1 MILYRYDPTTYQ
13 FIGQEEALKNIVSS
27 AIRQKDVYIIPQN
40 TTPIAPMFV
49 NGFVPVWN
57 KKNNIWENKKNNIGK
72 KYYDIENKRVD
83 TIKDFDNTKIPLTE
97 DDEYQISLG
106 KTVFVKD
113 GKYIIE
119 FTKEQKEDN
128 VRTMRNI
135 LLKNTDVKVSASD
148 FPIDEETKGK
158 YFEYRKYLRDYTQI
172 DKWYESNPLSFEDW
186 CKKDFTIKF

>member
-27 AIRQKDVYIIPQN
+27 AIRGKDVYIIPQN
-40 TTPIAPMFV
+40 TTTIAPMFV
-49 NGFVPVWN
+49 NGFIPVWN

-72 KYYDIENKRVD
+72 KYYDIDNKIVD

-97 DDEYQISLG
+97 DEEYQISLG

-128 VRTMRNI
+128 VRTMRDI

-148 FPIDEETKGK
+148 FPIDEETKKK
-158 YFEYRKYLRDYTQI
+158 YFDYRKYLRDYTKI

-186 CKKDFTIKF
+186 CKKDFTITF